1 MARKADTSI
10 DQLIE
15 LVNQADKNPL
25 IMKSLIN
32 ALAKTIPVHKS
43 RRVIM
48 PDKNIDK
55 LFSIRRIGYN
65 ALVKIQSTDDPNMYN
80 ANVVKILSGDT
91 KVTEGTSLS
100 ISKRELQLIGRP
112 YSI

>member
-1 MARKADTSI
+1 
-10 DQLIE
+10 
-15 LVNQADKNPL
+15 
-25 IMKSLIN
+25 
-32 ALAKTIPVHKS
+32 
-43 RRVIM
+43 M

-112 YSI
+112 YSV